1 MTNGTLTLNG
11 ITDAQ
16 LDTVIRVKEQH
27 EGVIDFNPQLLQPIG
42 NAPPFIPGRPGY
54 PGQPMPGQPFPG
66 QPMPGQP
73 FPGQPQPQ
81 AGQGLYNNLVLNW
94 HSDDALGVVL
104 ELIHRLYP
112 NGPVP
117 PFGPLV

>member
-1 MTNGTLTLNG
+1 MTNGSLLLNG

-27 EGVIDFNPQLLQPIG
+27 EGVIDFNPQQLQPIG
-42 NAPPFIPGRPGY
+42 NAPPFFPGRPS
-54 PGQPMPGQPFPG
+54 FPG

-81 AGQGLYNNLVLNW
+81 SGQGLYNNLVLNW
-94 HSDDALGVVL
+94 HSDDGLGAVL
-104 ELIHRLYP
+104 EIIHRLYP

-117 PFGPLV
+117 PFGPLA